1 MLKQGDLW
9 EGWMVWIR
17 EGPEYG
23 AKDYILNWLS
33 TSQKLSDFG
42 EEDGKPGD

>member
-9 EGWMVWIR
+9 EVLGVWTR
-17 EGPEYG
+17 EGPECG
-23 AKDYILNWLS
+23 AKDYLSNQLS
-33 TSQKLSDFG
+33 TSQRLSDFG